1 MKTLPLQTSVASAN
15 FHFFRL
21 SLRLRL
27 GWNDTV
33 EARVQR
39 ARGLHLRFVHR
50 REHALVF
57 GIDAPGNNRRELAR
71 LVRLLS
77 CHPGVRTV
85 RWEVV
90 PTTADS
96 FAPFA

>member
-1 MKTLPLQTSVASAN
+1 MKANPLQASVASAN

-27 GWNDTV
+27 GWSDTV

-39 ARGLHLRFVHR
+39 ARGLHMRFVHR
-50 REHALVF
+50 REHAIVF
-57 GIDAPGNNRRELAR
+57 GIDAPGDGRRELAR

-96 FAPFA
+96 LAPFA